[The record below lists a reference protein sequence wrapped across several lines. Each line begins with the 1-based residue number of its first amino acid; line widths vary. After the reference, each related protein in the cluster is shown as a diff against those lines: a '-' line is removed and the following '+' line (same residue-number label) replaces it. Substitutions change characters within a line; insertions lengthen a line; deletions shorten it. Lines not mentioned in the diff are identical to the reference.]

1 MVHGDE
7 VTPFSDLSEEEFEE
21 LYTGVT
27 QTLSLS
33 LSLSLSKTLNCDCH
47 LSVVCVVYFINFY

>member
-1 MVHGDE
+1 MLDPTVVHRDG

-33 LSLSLSKTLNCDCH
+33 LSLSKTLKCDGH
-47 LSVVCVVYFINFY
+47 LPVVLPFA